1 MEFYLQG
8 LTIGLAYVAPIGLQN
23 LFVINSALTQKRGR
37 AYLTALIVTFFDVTL
52 MLACFFGVG
61 ALMERFR
68 WLQLGVLLVGSL
80 IVCWIGIGLLRSK
93 ATLDTSRA
101 DVNMPV
107 LKLAGKA
114 CVVTWFNPQALIDG
128 TMLFGAF
135 HASLPAGLELPF
147 VMGAASASILWFSG
161 ITTLITLF
169 SAKFNDKVLRVINI
183 VCGCVII
190 FYGLKLL
197 YSFIQMIAGYKRTAN
212 ARRAA
217 VPKGKPPP
225 SLYFWLY

>member
-68 WLQLGVLLVGSL
+68 WLQLAILLVGSL

-101 DVNMPV
+101 NVNVSV
-107 LKLAGKA
+107 LQLAGKA

-147 VMGAASASILWFSG
+147 VLGAASASILWFSG

-169 SAKFNDKVLRVINI
+169 SAKFNDKVLRWINI
-183 VCGCVII
+183 ICGCVII

-197 YSFIQMIAGYKRTAN
+197 YNFVQMVMGM
-212 ARRAA
+212 
-217 VPKGKPPP
+217 
-225 SLYFWLY
+225 

>member
-68 WLQLGVLLVGSL
+68 WLQLAILLVGSL
-80 IVCWIGIGLLRSK
+80 IVYWIGIGLLRSK

-101 DVNMPV
+101 NVNV
-107 LKLAGKA
+107 SILQLAGKA

-147 VMGAASASILWFSG
+147 VLGAASASILWFSG

-169 SAKFNDKVLRVINI
+169 SAKFNDKVLRWINI

-197 YSFIQMIAGYKRTAN
+197 YNFVQMVMGM
-212 ARRAA
+212 
-217 VPKGKPPP
+217 
-225 SLYFWLY
+225 

>member
-23 LFVINSALTQKRGR
+23 LFVINSVLTQKRGR

-197 YSFIQMIAGYKRTAN
+197 YNFIQMIAG
-212 ARRAA
+212 
-217 VPKGKPPP
+217 
-225 SLYFWLY
+225 

>member
-37 AYLTALIVTFFDVTL
+37 AYLTALVVTFFDVTL

-68 WLQLGVLLVGSL
+68 WLQLAILLVGSV

-101 DVNMPV
+101 NVDLPI

-135 HASLPAGLELPF
+135 HASLPAGLEVPF
-147 VMGAASASILWFSG
+147 VLGAGSASVLWFFG
-161 ITTLITLF
+161 VTTLISLF
-169 SAKFNDKVLRVINI
+169 SAKFSDKVLRVINI

-190 FYGLKLL
+190 FYGLKLM
-197 YSFIQMIAGYKRTAN
+197 YNFVQMVIAG
-212 ARRAA
+212 
-217 VPKGKPPP
+217 
-225 SLYFWLY
+225 

>member
-68 WLQLGVLLVGSL
+68 WLQLAILLVGSL

-101 DVNMPV
+101 NVNVSV
-107 LKLAGKA
+107 LQLAGKA

-135 HASLPAGLELPF
+135 HASLPTGLELPF
-147 VMGAASASILWFSG
+147 VLGAASASILWFSG

-169 SAKFNDKVLRVINI
+169 SAKFNDKVLRWINI

-197 YSFIQMIAGYKRTAN
+197 YNFVQMVMGM
-212 ARRAA
+212 
-217 VPKGKPPP
+217 
-225 SLYFWLY
+225 

>member
-1 MEFYLQG
+1 MGFYLQG

-61 ALMERFR
+61 ALMERFQ
-68 WLQLGVLLVGSL
+68 WLQLAVLLVGSL
-80 IVCWIGIGLLRSK
+80 IVCWIGIGLLRNK
-93 ATLDTSRA
+93 ATLDAGRA
-101 DVNMPV
+101 DVNVP
-107 LKLAGKA
+107 LLQLAGKA

-135 HASLPAGLELPF
+135 RASLPAGIEAAF
-147 VMGAASASILWFSG
+147 VLGAASASTLWFFG
-161 ITTLITLF
+161 VTTLISLF
-169 SAKFNDKVLRVINI
+169 STKFNGKVLRAINI

-197 YSFIQMIAGYKRTAN
+197 YTFVRMIAG
-212 ARRAA
+212 
-217 VPKGKPPP
+217 
-225 SLYFWLY
+225 

>member
-93 ATLDTSRA
+93 ATLDTSRV

-197 YSFIQMIAGYKRTAN
+197 YNFIQMIAG
-212 ARRAA
+212 
-217 VPKGKPPP
+217 
-225 SLYFWLY
+225 

>member
-1 MEFYLQG
+1 MECYLQG

-197 YSFIQMIAGYKRTAN
+197 YNFIQMIAG
-212 ARRAA
+212 
-217 VPKGKPPP
+217 
-225 SLYFWLY
+225 

>member
-68 WLQLGVLLVGSL
+68 WLQLAILLVGSL

-101 DVNMPV
+101 NVNVSV
-107 LKLAGKA
+107 LQLAGKA

-135 HASLPAGLELPF
+135 HASLPAGLEPPF
-147 VMGAASASILWFSG
+147 VLGAASASILWFSG

-169 SAKFNDKVLRVINI
+169 SAKFNDKVLRWINI

-197 YSFIQMIAGYKRTAN
+197 YNFVQMVMGM
-212 ARRAA
+212 
-217 VPKGKPPP
+217 
-225 SLYFWLY
+225 

>member
-68 WLQLGVLLVGSL
+68 WLQLAILLVGSL

-101 DVNMPV
+101 NVNVSV
-107 LKLAGKA
+107 LQLAGKA

-147 VMGAASASILWFSG
+147 VLGAASASILWFSG

-169 SAKFNDKVLRVINI
+169 SAKFNDKVLRWINT

-197 YSFIQMIAGYKRTAN
+197 YNFVQMVMGM
-212 ARRAA
+212 
-217 VPKGKPPP
+217 
-225 SLYFWLY
+225 

>member
-169 SAKFNDKVLRVINI
+169 SAKFNDKGLRVINI

-197 YSFIQMIAGYKRTAN
+197 YSFIQMIAG
-212 ARRAA
+212 
-217 VPKGKPPP
+217 
-225 SLYFWLY
+225 

>member
-23 LFVINSALTQKRGR
+23 LFVINSVLTQKRGR

-114 CVVTWFNPQALIDG
+114 CVVTWFNPQALIDV

-197 YSFIQMIAGYKRTAN
+197 YNFIQMIAG
-212 ARRAA
+212 
-217 VPKGKPPP
+217 
-225 SLYFWLY
+225 

>member
-68 WLQLGVLLVGSL
+68 WLQLAILLVGSV

-101 DVNMPV
+101 NVDLPI

-135 HASLPAGLELPF
+135 HASLPSGLEVPF
-147 VMGAASASILWFSG
+147 VLGAGSASVLWFFG
-161 ITTLITLF
+161 VTTLISLF
-169 SAKFNDKVLRVINI
+169 SAKFSDKVLRVINI

-190 FYGLKLL
+190 FYGLKLM
-197 YSFIQMIAGYKRTAN
+197 YNFVQMVIAG
-212 ARRAA
+212 
-217 VPKGKPPP
+217 
-225 SLYFWLY
+225 

>member
-1 MEFYLQG
+1 MECYLQG
-8 LTIGLAYVAPIGLQN
+8 LTTGLAYVAPIGLQN

-197 YSFIQMIAGYKRTAN
+197 YNFIQMIAG
-212 ARRAA
+212 
-217 VPKGKPPP
+217 
-225 SLYFWLY
+225 

>member
-1 MEFYLQG
+1 MECYLQG

-169 SAKFNDKVLRVINI
+169 SAKFNDKVLRWINI
-183 VCGCVII
+183 ICGCVII

-197 YSFIQMIAGYKRTAN
+197 YNFVQMVMGM
-212 ARRAA
+212 
-217 VPKGKPPP
+217 
-225 SLYFWLY
+225 

>member
-68 WLQLGVLLVGSL
+68 WLQLAILLVGSV

-101 DVNMPV
+101 NVDLPI

-135 HASLPAGLELPF
+135 HASLPAGLEVPF
-147 VMGAASASILWFSG
+147 VLGAGSASVLWFFG
-161 ITTLITLF
+161 VTTLISLF
-169 SAKFNDKVLRVINI
+169 SAKFSDKLLRVINI

-190 FYGLKLL
+190 FYGLKLM
-197 YSFIQMIAGYKRTAN
+197 YNFVQMVIAG
-212 ARRAA
+212 
-217 VPKGKPPP
+217 
-225 SLYFWLY
+225 